1 MTKMG
6 LLAAQG
12 KLLVGWFVCLKVCIC
27 KNPFRS
33 PSICSQLHRVRAL
46 DSYYC
51 QPYLHPNGRP
61 PLPLPRQAP
70 QLLPAGDSLDDE
82 CGGLGAG
89 PGWHRRQLEGACAH
103 GRAVQPVRG
112 ATAPGWALCC
122 SEALVG
128 RVSAAL
134 GGDGDAGWGLA
145 SRRDRGRGLSEVE
158 GCKQG
163 RRMQDGDGGPAF
175 PDSRTHVVQRTLQP
189 TTTSGLILPYPERS
203 SLRNWR
209 PGTDSILTGAGPP

>member
-1 MTKMG
+1 M
-6 LLAAQG
+6 
-12 KLLVGWFVCLKVCIC
+12 
-27 KNPFRS
+27 
-33 PSICSQLHRVRAL
+33 

-51 QPYLHPNGRP
+51 QPYLHPNGWP

-122 SEALVG
+122 SEALMG

-145 SRRDRGRGLSEVE
+145 SRRDGGRGLSEVE

-163 RRMQDGDGGPAF
+163 CSMQDGDGGPSS
-175 PDSRTHVVQRTLQP
+175 PHSRTLVVQRTLQP
-189 TTTSGLILPYPERS
+189 RTTSGLILPRERS
-203 SLRNWR
+203 DLRN
-209 PGTDSILTGAGPP
+209 